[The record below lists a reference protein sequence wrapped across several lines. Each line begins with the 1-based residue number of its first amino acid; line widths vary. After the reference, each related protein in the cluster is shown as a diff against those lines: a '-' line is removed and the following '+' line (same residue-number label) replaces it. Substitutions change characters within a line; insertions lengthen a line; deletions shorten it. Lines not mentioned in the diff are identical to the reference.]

1 MSIEEVEKLRKK
13 SRNIFLCGLTISGLT
28 AIISLF
34 INSIAPIF
42 VFVIGLILTIIIN
55 IKPKK
60 EFNMAYK
67 DMFVL
72 NSLKS
77 VFTDLVYEPD
87 EGLDESVIRST
98 NMMDMGDRYSSNDF
112 ISGKYK
118 NINFSQADVHIEER
132 RTTTDSNGN
141 QTTSTVTLFRGRW
154 LIFDFN
160 KSFKANIQ
168 VREKKFHNAKISN
181 FFSEKKYEKIS
192 LEDQAF
198 NNEFVVYAQDSH
210 EAFYILT
217 PALMSKI
224 KNLSNSISG
233 TLLFCFV
240 DSKLHIGLNN
250 NKDSFERG
258 VFSKINEEEETKNI
272 SNDIKVITDFVD
284 QLNLDNDLFK

>member
-1 MSIEEVEKLRKK
+1 MSVEDVENLRKK
-13 SRNIFLCGLTISGLT
+13 SRNIFVWGLVISGII
-28 AIISLF
+28 AIISF
-34 INSIAPIF
+34 FVFPIAPLL
-42 VFVIGLILTIIIN
+42 VFGIGIILTVIIN

-67 DMFVL
+67 DTFVL
-72 NSLKS
+72 KSLQS

-87 EGLDESVIRST
+87 EGIDESIIYNT
-98 NMMDMGDRYSSNDF
+98 NMMDTGDSYHSNDF

-118 NINFSQADVHIEER
+118 NINFTQSDVKIEER
-132 RTTTDSNGN
+132 QTSTDSNGN
-141 QTTSTVTLFRGRW
+141 ETSTMVTIFMGRW

-160 KSFKANIQ
+160 KNFKANIQ
-168 VREKKFHNAKISN
+168 VRGKGFNSAKISN
-181 FFSEKKYEKIS
+181 FASQKKYEKIS

-233 TLLFCFV
+233 QLLFCFV

-250 NKDSFERG
+250 SKDSFERG
-258 VFSKINEEEETKNI
+258 VFSKIDEQAEIKNI

-284 QLNLDNDLFK
+284 ELNLDNDLFK